1 MTAVEPA
8 RRPAPRSRGG
18 DPAPG
23 LDVEPGRA
31 GTAHPLAA
39 LQETFGNLGVVRRLA
54 DPAVQAR
61 LEIGAPDDDYE
72 READRVAASI
82 MRRPEPPA
90 ASADPQV
97 QRRAEDDDKK
107 KAAPPPQ
114 RAPGAAQ
121 KAAPAPAPKPPATPE
136 AKKPAEA
143 QAPKKPEPPK
153 KAETPT
159 TVPPPQTKKPEPKK
173 PEPKKPD
180 AKKPD
185 EKRKEPPKQPQAG
198 AGKKREDE
206 TVARKPAGG
215 RAPSLTPAAS
225 RTIQS
230 QQGAG
235 QPLSAADRGFFEPWL
250 GHDLGAVRV
259 HDDSA
264 ARGAAR
270 DISAQAFTY
279 GQDVYFGAGRYQP
292 GTESGRELLA
302 HELAHTVQQRPG
314 ARIERRVQR
323 AEIGKPSVGVY
334 DDTQQLLKLP
344 SVKVPSFKKDRYGR
358 NLYADGQAH
367 PMRRKKVYNAA
378 SRPDQRADW
387 RRDITTAASETVL
400 QQRVAAQP
408 QAGPYNAGTTY
419 QWRTP
424 LGQVMNATVPRAAR
438 DWRLPGWNRADQPRT
453 FEVDHLRELQLA
465 DWPAT
470 TAAWAN
476 TRENWALLQDS
487 ANGRSGSLLRSY
499 INDATKTFVGSNDP
513 DAVAVRQAIA
523 NIPSALKPNPTRDQV
538 PGQASLLRRTVSVEF
553 SHADSEAFSPAVTEL
568 DYWTADE
575 IEQGAHLR
583 HVRLNTLHAP
593 TDPNK
598 VEVLPLPEGGTSR
611 LFNVG
616 SSSVPASNPAALLLQ
631 PLRVTAA
638 NLPAGEAPVGAGAK
652 IGSITAH
659 RPAGGHLKETPPR
672 ELDVKQLGT
681 AARVGY
687 VDRDQLQGML
697 TTLEIAELS
706 PIEVT
711 ELGMG
716 AHGITLR
723 GRIAPTIEPIRRAN
737 IQLVI
742 DGDDISIEKQFSAE
756 ELEVPA
762 PLRIDEATLTLFV
775 SSRRGVGAS
784 GSVFFGIERV
794 GSGQLDATLSTAHG
808 FGFDGRFLFDSA
820 TFTRAELGI
829 HYHDSRWSGEGVL
842 EIGAGKV
849 PGVRRAHLDLGYEA
863 GAIHGRGN
871 ADFDIPG
878 VRSGEVHFDYSAE
891 HGLTIG
897 GTLTVGAIP
906 GIREGTL
913 SATLSER
920 PDGSGYKLAAH
931 GSATAAIP
939 GFEAQLVIDYDD
951 GAFLGQITLP
961 VHRGLIEGEI
971 TLGATNRPLDEN
983 NRPIPNAQ
991 PLPDIHIFGSG
1002 TASMQITPWLRGTAT
1017 VKLLENGE
1025 LEVDGTLSVPGVN
1038 LWPEVAPEPTTLI
1051 HPPDL
1056 EFPIFGPVVLTFGGH
1071 LDLKYGLSAGVL
1083 SGSLSVHYNPSHED
1097 QTHLHGAIHL
1107 HASAYAGLELDVDVG
1122 IALDALVGSI
1132 GGSIE
1137 LGAEVRADASVDPD
1151 IQIDWTPSAGFV
1163 IDPVFDAAVTPK
1175 LLFHIR
1181 ARVTASLAFWS
1192 KTWTKDLAEY
1202 PFGSSLALSVHLPA
1216 HYDEAHGFSVD
1227 WNRLEFHHPD
1237 IHPLDMAKDF
1247 IEELV

>member
-1 MTAVEPA
+1 
-8 RRPAPRSRGG
+8 
-18 DPAPG
+18 
-23 LDVEPGRA
+23 
-31 GTAHPLAA
+31 
-39 LQETFGNLGVVRRLA
+39 LQEAFGNLGVVRRLA

-82 MRRPEPPA
+82 MRRPEPST

-107 KAAPPPQ
+107 KTAPPPQ

-121 KAAPAPAPKPPATPE
+121 KAAPAPKAPATPE
-136 AKKPAEA
+136 AKKPTPAE
-143 QAPKKPEPPK
+143 APKKPEPPK
-153 KAETPT
+153 KAETPAPT
-159 TVPPPQTKKPEPKK
+159 TLPPPQAKKPEPKK
-173 PEPKKPD
+173 PE

-185 EKRKEPPKQPQAG
+185 EKKKEPAKQPPG
-198 AGKKREDE
+198 GPGKKREDE

-215 RAPSLTPAAS
+215 KAPSLTPAAG

-235 QPLSAADRGFFEPWL
+235 QPLSAADRSFFEPRL
-250 GHDLGAVRV
+250 GHDLGGVRV

-264 ARGAAR
+264 ARSAAR

-314 ARIERRVQR
+314 ARLERRVQR
-323 AEIGKPSVGVY
+323 AEIGKPGVGVY
-334 DDTQQLLKLP
+334 DDTQQLLRLP

-367 PMRRKKVYNAA
+367 PMRRNRTYNAA

-387 RRDITTAASETVL
+387 RREVSTTASEAL
-400 QQRVAAQP
+400 LRQQVDAQP
-408 QAGPYNAGTTY
+408 HAEPYSAGKTY
-419 QWRTP
+419 DWRTP
-424 LGQVMNATVPRAAR
+424 LHQVVKATVPNAAR
-438 DWRLPGWNRADQPRT
+438 NFRLPGWNRSGEART

-499 INDATKTFVGSNDP
+499 ISEATKNFVASNDP
-513 DAVAVRQAIA
+513 DAVTVRQAIG
-523 NIPSALKPNPTRDQV
+523 NISALKPNPTRDQV
-538 PGQASLLRRTVSVEF
+538 PSQASLLRRTVSVEF
-553 SHADSEAFSPAVTEL
+553 SHAASEAFSPAVTPL
-568 DYWTADE
+568 DYWTVEE
-575 IEQGAHLR
+575 IERGDHVR
-583 HVRLNTLHAP
+583 NVRLNTLHAP
-593 TDPNK
+593 ADPHK
-598 VEVLPLPEGGTSR
+598 IEVFPLPDGGTSQ

-616 SSSVPASNPAALLLQ
+616 SSAVPAAGAAAGLLR

-638 NLPAGEAPVGAGAK
+638 NLNPGETPVGEGTR
-652 IGSITAH
+652 IGTVTAH
-659 RPAGGHLKETPPR
+659 RPAGGHLKEAPAR
-672 ELDVKQLGT
+672 ELDVKQMGT
-681 AARVGY
+681 AARVAY
-687 VDRDQLQGML
+687 VDRDQLQAML

-716 AHGITLR
+716 AHGVTLR

-829 HYHDSRWSGEGVL
+829 HYHDARWSGEGVL

-863 GAIHGRGN
+863 GAIHGSGN

-913 SATLSER
+913 SATLTER

-951 GAFLGQITLP
+951 GAFLGQVTLP

-983 NRPIPNAQ
+983 NRPIPNAP
-991 PLPDIHIFGSG
+991 PLPDVHIFGSG
-1002 TASMQITPWLRGTAT
+1002 TATMQITSWLRGTAT
-1017 VKLLENGE
+1017 VKLLPNGE

-1038 LWPEVAPEPTTLI
+1038 LWPEVAPAPTTLI

-1151 IQIDWTPSAGFV
+1151 IQIDWTPSTGFV
-1163 IDPVFDAAVTPK
+1163 IDPVFDAAVTPR

-1192 KTWTKDLAEY
+1192 KTWTKDLADY
-1202 PFGSSLALSVHLPA
+1202 AFGSGLALTVHLPA